1 MDIDRF
7 SRRGVLA
14 GLAATAAL
22 LPGASMAVQQPRIV
36 SVGGSITETIYFLG
50 RQNLLVGSDTT
61 SSYPDAAKEL
71 PKVGYMR
78 NLSVEGVLSLEP
90 TMLLLEEGSGP
101 PVALDSLRSVG
112 LRIEQIADAMTIQ
125 GVLDKIQHVAAL
137 VDAGPEG
144 EALARSVRLRAQAIG
159 ETVGRV
165 TSRPTVLFLFDVKD
179 GALLTA
185 GRNTSVEA
193 IVGLSGGKLVF
204 DEFEGFRPVTAEA
217 VQHADPDFILLM
229 RHVSERLGGAEAVA
243 GLPVL
248 SHLRAARD
256 QRVVDVDGLLLLGF
270 GPRTPD
276 AVQTLASRLH
286 GEEAVPALFE
296 PLLPG

>member
-1 MDIDRF
+1 
-7 SRRGVLA
+7 
-14 GLAATAAL
+14 
-22 LPGASMAVQQPRIV
+22 
-36 SVGGSITETIYFLG
+36 
-50 RQNLLVGSDTT
+50 
-61 SSYPDAAKEL
+61 
-71 PKVGYMR
+71 
-78 NLSVEGVLSLEP
+78 
-90 TMLLLEEGSGP
+90 
-101 PVALDSLRSVG
+101 LRSVG

-159 ETVGRV
+159 KTVGRV
-165 TSRPTVLFLFDVKD
+165 KRRPTVLFLFDVKD

-185 GRNTSVEA
+185 GRNTAVEA

-229 RHVSERLGGAEAVA
+229 RHVSDRLGGAEAVA

-276 AVQTLASRLH
+276 AVQTLARRLH